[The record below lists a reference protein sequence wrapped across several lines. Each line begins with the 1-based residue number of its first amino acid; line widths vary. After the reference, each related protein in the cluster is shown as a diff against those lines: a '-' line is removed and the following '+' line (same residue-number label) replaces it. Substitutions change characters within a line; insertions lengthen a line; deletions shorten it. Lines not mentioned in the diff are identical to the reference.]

1 MLAQIKG
8 HPWWPAIVQAVGTK
22 VEVLFFG
29 TAKQTGQPSKNAIKQ
44 FVPMPEHREEP
55 AVWASLKLMLT
66 T

>member
-1 MLAQIKG
+1 MVA
-8 HPWWPAIVQAVGTK
+8 AIVQAVGTK